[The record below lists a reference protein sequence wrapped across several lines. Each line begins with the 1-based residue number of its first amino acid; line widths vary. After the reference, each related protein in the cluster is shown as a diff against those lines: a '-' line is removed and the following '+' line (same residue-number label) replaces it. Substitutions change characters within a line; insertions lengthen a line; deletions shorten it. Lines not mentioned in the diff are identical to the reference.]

1 MWRKSVTAVVA
12 TLPKLPLTRFFIKT
26 LIGYFVDW
34 RVSLNKK
41 PVDVS
46 KTMTEEPFFAQM
58 SLLLKSASIPCA
70 IMTLR
75 LNSIDASKDC
85 LELKLKKGDKKVH
98 PILMS
103 WATWHCP
110 LYYVFVG
117 AVPQPC
123 GHLRRSTC
131 GCWWASCWL
140 NWSVHIIPHRLMP
153 FTFLKFQIKV

>member
-1 MWRKSVTAVVA
+1 
-12 TLPKLPLTRFFIKT
+12 
-26 LIGYFVDW
+26 
-34 RVSLNKK
+34 
-41 PVDVS
+41 
-46 KTMTEEPFFAQM
+46 MTEEPFFAQM

-75 LNSIDASKDC
+75 LNSIDASRHC

-117 AVPQPC
+117 VVPQPC
-123 GHLRRSTC
+123 GHLRSSTC

-140 NWSVHIIPHRLMP
+140 NWSVYIIPHRLIP
-153 FTFLKFQIKV
+153 FTFLKFQTKDKGLWDPILDISHWRHFLSVLLDMMHLGRLLAIFSFLKMYITVLQLR